1 MKTKSILGI
10 TVTLLLIGTL
20 FVVVPTAKGF
30 DGQIKIGIIGPV
42 GLPHY
47 SPAGMVEGAEMAR
60 DEINAAG
67 GVHLS
72 SGDYEVVLVFADEHA
87 YPTPDPGAA
96 ADAMELL
103 CDPAEKGCD
112 FIIGGFRT
120 ECVMA
125 MIPVAVSY
133 GVPFFINGAS
143 TSGLTNATLY
153 PYVWRINPINST
165 MLFYTIAGALGGFL
179 LPVKLNP
186 IFGHDLDNNPVT
198 PNQTKVAV
206 LSEDLAWT
214 IEMHTMLSHPAY
226 YPSILGPYANVTY
239 QGKIPDGTTDFSSWL
254 QDVKDSGARLLIHL
268 FSGVSGVPLITQWR
282 AMNVNAM
289 PVGINVMAQ
298 MQNHWITTG
307 GDCDYES
314 ILNFAGTA
322 TPIIPGVTEVFWDNF
337 VTKTGGYWPVYTAFG
352 AYDGVHSLAEALEA
366 IGTKDK
372 DALKAYYENP
382 AYMRM
387 NLNGIFKFDSNHDI
401 FSPEYGPTWPVGL
414 VRSMIIQWQVQWD
427 PGPIDGRM
435 EVVCPVDQIFSKK
448 WAIPPWMYPLITDLT
463 YDGKVDM
470 RDISTA
476 AKAFGS
482 YPGHERWEKEADI
495 NFDNKV
501 NMRDIGSIA
510 KEFGTKINLP
520 LP

>member
-1 MKTKSILGI
+1 
-10 TVTLLLIGTL
+10 
-20 FVVVPTAKGF
+20 
-30 DGQIKIGIIGPV
+30 
-42 GLPHY
+42 
-47 SPAGMVEGAEMAR
+47 
-60 DEINAAG
+60 
-67 GVHLS
+67 
-72 SGDYEVVLVFADEHA
+72 
-87 YPTPDPGAA
+87 
-96 ADAMELL
+96 
-103 CDPAEKGCD
+103 
-112 FIIGGFRT
+112 
-120 ECVMA
+120 
-125 MIPVAVSY
+125 
-133 GVPFFINGAS
+133 
-143 TSGLTNATLY
+143 
-153 PYVWRINPINST
+153 
-165 MLFYTIAGALGGFL
+165 
-179 LPVKLNP
+179 
-186 IFGHDLDNNPVT
+186 
-198 PNQTKVAV
+198 
-206 LSEDLAWT
+206 
-214 IEMHTMLSHPAY
+214 
-226 YPSILGPYANVTY
+226 
-239 QGKIPDGTTDFSSWL
+239 
-254 QDVKDSGARLLIHL
+254 
-268 FSGVSGVPLITQWR
+268 
-282 AMNVNAM
+282 
-289 PVGINVMAQ
+289 
-298 MQNHWITTG
+298 
-307 GDCDYES
+307 
-314 ILNFAGTA
+314 
-322 TPIIPGVTEVFWDNF
+322 
-337 VTKTGGYWPVYTAFG
+337 
-352 AYDGVHSLAEALEA
+352 LAEALEA